1 MIVINHS
8 IGLRPGGS
16 LYPVQ
21 CDKCYKVVDTDQ
33 RKHVSPEHGKA
44 RAPDGLRPGEEWM
57 VDDGDATVRSKWG
70 SFRYFLLFICAKT
83 SYIAICYLKDNSAR
97 SYVAA
102 LKYADRLVR
111 VRKGYG
117 VKTLHGDF
125 FSTHLDTNVLDVRR
139 ADLGIA
145 FEVTPPYFPVRYGS
159 LICCMETLRDSR
171 SYLIASNSARR

>member
-57 VDDGDATVRSKWG
+57 VDAGDATVRSKWG

-102 LKYADRLVR
+102 LKYVCRPPRACQKR
-111 VRKGYG
+111 VWSK
-117 VKTLHGDF
+117 KNCMAISSQIISKLTSWALSELTLA
-125 FSTHLDTNVLDVRR
+125 L
-139 ADLGIA
+139 
-145 FEVTPPYFPVRYGS
+145 S
-159 LICCMETLRDSR
+159 LR
-171 SYLIASNSARR
+171 